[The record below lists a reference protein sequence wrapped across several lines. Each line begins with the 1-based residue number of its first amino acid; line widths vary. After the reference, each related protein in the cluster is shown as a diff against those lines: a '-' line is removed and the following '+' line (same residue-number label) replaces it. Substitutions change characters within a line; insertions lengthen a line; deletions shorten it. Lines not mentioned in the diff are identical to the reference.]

1 MKSLYL
7 SIIYCSC
14 LIGSTCAQ
22 NIYDDF
28 DTYKADEYLGNESG
42 GLWTTWS
49 LAPGGGEDVMV
60 NETNSFSPDN
70 SINLVSGGTMDVVLP
85 LGDQSS
91 GQWTLSFMMQIESG
105 YGAYF
110 NVLHNFAAA
119 ASNWAVQ
126 VYFNASGSGNLTVG
140 GGATDLGTQFTHPV
154 GSWFEI
160 KINIDIDSDV
170 AEIYFDDV
178 PQYTWMWSEG
188 SVMNSPDI
196 SGLNLYPNAQDGEND
211 SYFIDNVS
219 FSTYGLSLIEL
230 DDVLNCYPN
239 PANQTFT
246 INHSEGGF
254 IEVFNL
260 LGESV
265 FSSYSKG
272 LKTLV
277 DCSLWLKSTY
287 VLQLTSSS
295 GSVKRKNIIIQ

>member
-7 SIIYCSC
+7 PIICCLS
-14 LIGSTCAQ
+14 LIGSTYAQ
-22 NIYDDF
+22 NIFDDF

-49 LAPGGGEDVMV
+49 LAPGGGEDVLV
-60 NETNSFSPDN
+60 NETTSFSPNN
-70 SINLVSGGTMDVVLP
+70 SINLVSGGAMDVVLP

-110 NVLHNFAAA
+110 NVLHDFAAA

-126 VYFNASGSGNLTVG
+126 VYFNASGIGNLTVG
-140 GGATDLGTQFTHPV
+140 GGANDLGTSFTHPV

-160 KINIDIDSDV
+160 KINFDIDSDV

-219 FSTYGLSLIEL
+219 FSTYGLSLVEL
-230 DDVLNCYPN
+230 NDNLNCYPN
-239 PANQTFT
+239 PANQEFT
-246 INHSEGGF
+246 IDHPENTF

-265 FSSYSKG
+265 FSTYSNS
-272 LKTLV
+272 LKSIV
-277 DCSLWLKSTY
+277 DCSLWSKSSY
-287 VLQLTSSS
+287 VLQLTTSD